1 MPGMLTDGPTMY
13 QTLSGMLAPALF
25 MTATG
30 SLLITANNRLARAI
44 DRLRGL
50 LGQIDR
56 LDQGRDDADFPADRI
71 AKMRSDILRMQR
83 RAALLLR
90 AITWLYLA
98 FGSFVATSLMLAVDA
113 WTQYS
118 FSAVPTGTAVV
129 GVVLLLGACLHLF
142 IEALNGVAVL
152 AADVAFHDGLSEK
165 RRNDRQAETL
175 PKVAERP

>member
-1 MPGMLTDGPTMY
+1 MPGLPTDGPTMY
-13 QTLSGMLAPALF
+13 QTLTGMLAPALF

-56 LDQGRDDADFPADRI
+56 LDQGRDDADFPQERL
-71 AKMRSDILRMQR
+71 AKMRGDLPRMQR

-98 FGSFVATSLMLAVDA
+98 FGSFVATSLMLALDA
-113 WTQYS
+113 WTRYT

-142 IEALNGVAVL
+142 TEALNGVAVL
-152 AADVAFHDGLSEK
+152 AGDVAFQDGLSEK
-165 RRNDRQAETL
+165 RRNDRRAGTL
-175 PKVAERP
+175 PNVPDRP